1 MKDNQDNENIKVGEG
16 FKGFFEILESFV
28 YAIVAVVL
36 LFLFF
41 ARLTIV
47 EGPSM
52 ENTLKSGEYLIVV
65 NPLFTYEPDNNDIV
79 VVHADFYG
87 NSYDHP
93 IVKRVIA
100 KGGQTVEID
109 FTTETVYVDGIEM
122 RVEGA
127 KYSSNYYDPEIQATL
142 GEYKLDENGNVILDD
157 KGKPVID
164 EDNRYYDP
172 ITNKFIATVPMG
184 HVFVMGDNRYN
195 SADSRMAEIG
205 FVRNEFILGKAVFR
219 LFPFSKMGGLYTD

>member
-65 NPLFTYEPDNNDIV
+65 NPLFTYEPVIV
-79 VVHADFYG
+79 F
-87 NSYDHP
+87 
-93 IVKRVIA
+93 
-100 KGGQTVEID
+100 
-109 FTTETVYVDGIEM
+109 FM
-122 RVEGA
+122 
-127 KYSSNYYDPEIQATL
+127 
-142 GEYKLDENGNVILDD
+142 
-157 KGKPVID
+157 
-164 EDNRYYDP
+164 NR
-172 ITNKFIATVPMG
+172 
-184 HVFVMGDNRYN
+184 
-195 SADSRMAEIG
+195 
-205 FVRNEFILGKAVFR
+205 
-219 LFPFSKMGGLYTD
+219 